1 MRQCWTFQLVKFEI
15 TEINFIRRLYRS
27 NNHEPNF
34 ERNEILQF
42 LAEKMFFRPLC
53 EREADT
59 ILKLEMQEGQFPS
72 SFGIYWKKK
81 EISDITED
89 EQIELSRRW

>member
-1 MRQCWTFQLVKFEI
+1 MNQIRVKKNSAIFGWK
-15 TEINFIRRLYRS
+15 NGG
-27 NNHEPNF
+27 
-34 ERNEILQF
+34 
-42 LAEKMFFRPLC
+42 FFRPLC

-81 EISDITED
+81 EISDITEED
-89 EQIELSRRW
+89 EQIELSRRR